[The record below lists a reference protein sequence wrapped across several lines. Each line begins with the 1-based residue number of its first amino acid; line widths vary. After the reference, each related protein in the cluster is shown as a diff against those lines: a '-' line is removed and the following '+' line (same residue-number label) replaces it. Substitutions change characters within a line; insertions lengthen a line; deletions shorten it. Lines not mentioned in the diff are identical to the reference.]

1 MNGGLSEFT
10 PKHYA
15 RIGGVLYLYIII
27 AGIFVEL
34 FV

>member
-1 MNGGLSEFT
+1 VNGGLYEFT

-15 RIGGVLYLYIII
+15 RIGGILYLYIIT